1 MKILR
6 NRIKNISFNIKSNI
20 TLKLAM
26 LAVLLSLSGADT
38 AQAATVFSETFEGY
52 TSFPTSSDDNSI
64 ARKNG
69 IPKTSEGAQEDWY
82 AARFQDGSGQNGGGT
97 VSGVDSD
104 LAVLQFGGGTASIN
118 RTHVG
123 RVEDDAGLLFKL
135 NTMNLDSIKLS
146 FDWRTSSVSSSDRFV
161 VGYHTGSI
169 IDFGTDF
176 GSAPSNA
183 CTGNGQDGCFADLRG
198 SHPWYTTG
206 TMTPSGD
213 WMQLL
218 RATSPTGGEATAWQ
232 DASFNIPDAVENK
245 PEVWVALWMDNG
257 NNDFAMIDNIQ
268 VTAVPEADTW
278 AMMVAGLGLLVSF
291 MARRRR
297 HATVCADYI

>member
-1 MKILR
+1 MKIS
-6 NRIKNISFNIKSNI
+6 RIMMKDISFNIKSN
-20 TLKLAM
+20 TTPKLAV
-26 LAVLLSLSGADT
+26 LAVLLSLSGADP

-52 TSFPTSSDDNSI
+52 TSFPTGSGSDENDDDNSI
-64 ARKNG
+64 ARNNG

-97 VSGVDSD
+97 VGGIDSD
-104 LAVLQFGGGTASIN
+104 LAVLQFGGGTTASIN
-118 RTHVG
+118 QTHVG

-161 VGYHTGSI
+161 VGYHAGSI
-169 IDFGTDF
+169 TDFGTDF

-206 TMTPSGD
+206 TTTPTGD

-218 RATSPTGGEATAWQ
+218 RATSPIAWQ
-232 DASFNIPDAVENK
+232 GASFNLPDAVENK
-245 PEVWVALWMDNG
+245 PEVWVAFWMDNG

-278 AMMVAGLGLLVSF
+278 AMMVAGLGLIGF

-297 HATVCADYI
+297 YATV